1 MELPIATQMAAV
13 FSGRSSV
20 REAVEA
26 LMLRPQRSET
36 A

>member
-1 MELPIATQMAAV
+1 VAQMAAV
-13 FSGRSSV
+13 FDGRATV

-26 LMLRPQRSET
+26 LMLRPQRAET